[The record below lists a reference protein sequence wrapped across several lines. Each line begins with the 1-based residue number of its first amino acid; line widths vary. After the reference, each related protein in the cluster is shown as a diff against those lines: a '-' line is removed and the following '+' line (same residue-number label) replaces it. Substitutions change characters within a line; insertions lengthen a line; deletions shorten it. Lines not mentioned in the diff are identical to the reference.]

1 MRRERLIIDFI
12 VIGDLADFYIN
23 LKTKLDEMQ
32 RDGDIDDYR
41 ILQERIITLV
51 DFSEETK
58 QK

>member
-23 LKTKLDEMQ
+23 LKAKLDEMQ

>member
-12 VIGDLADFYIN
+12 VIGDLADFYKN
-23 LKTKLDEMQ
+23 LKAKLDEMQ

-51 DFSEETK
+51 DFSERQTK
-58 QK
+58 K